1 MFVLS
6 SVNKGVVSCK
16 ISRYLNNMHDG
27 IAPGRLTKHVFA
39 HKILIVK
46 TSDRRVGNGGI

>member
-6 SVNKGVVSCK
+6 SVNKGVLSCK
-16 ISRYLNNMHDG
+16 ISRYLNNIYYG
-27 IAPGRLTKHVFA
+27 IAPFRLTKHVFG